1 MRPLFFAYPGDLD
14 TPTGG
19 YGYDRR
25 ILAGL
30 RELDWQVE
38 LVPLG
43 DGFPFPNTETLTAAG
58 DRLAA
63 LPDDALVVVD
73 GLAFGVLEEAA
84 AAEGDR
90 LRLVALVHHP
100 LCQENGLDQTAAG
113 KLYRSEHAALRH
125 ARHVIVTSPA
135 TAVQVRELFDIP
147 EERISTILPGT
158 DKPEPYP
165 RPAGDVVKLLAVGT
179 ILPRKG
185 YDLLFE
191 ALSGLEGTGAD
202 WQLDIVGGVEADPA
216 CYQSL
221 LKQVKELGLG
231 ARVTFHGAVPA
242 ERLPEF
248 YRAAHVFVLASR
260 YEGYGMAYTEA
271 LAHGLPVIGSGGG
284 AVRDTLPEGAAV
296 YCGTEDVAAL
306 RQALERLIFVPR
318 ERAEFEAAARRAAQ
332 ALPDWRDSTAGFADI
347 LQRVGQ

>member
-1 MRPLFFAYPGDLD
+1 MPCFYFAYPGDLD

-25 ILAGL
+25 ILDGL
-30 RELDWQVE
+30 RALGWRVE

-43 DGFPFPNTETLTAAG
+43 DGFPFPNAGTMTAAG

-73 GLAFGVLEEAA
+73 GLAYGVLGEAA
-84 AAEGDR
+84 AAHGDR
-90 LRLVALVHHP
+90 LRLIALVHHP
-100 LCQENGLDQTAAG
+100 LCKENGLDEGSASA
-113 KLYRSEHAALRH
+113 LFRSEQAALQH
-125 ARHVIVTSPA
+125 VRHVIVTSPA
-135 TAVQVRELFDIP
+135 TAAQVRELFDVP
-147 EERISTILPGT
+147 SGRISTILPGT

-165 RPAGDVVKLLAVGT
+165 RSSGELVKLLSVGT
-179 ILPRKG
+179 IVPRKG

-191 ALSGLEGTGAD
+191 ALAELDGPDAG
-202 WQLDIVGGVEADPA
+202 WRLDIVGGLDADPA
-216 CYQSL
+216 CYETL
-221 LKQVKELGLG
+221 LKQVSDLGLG

-284 AVRDTLPEGAAV
+284 AVRDTLPEGAAL
-296 YCGTEDVAAL
+296 YCGTENVGAL
-306 RQALERLIFVPR
+306 RKALERLICHPQ
-318 ERAEFEAAARRAAQ
+318 ERAKFEKAARVAAQ
-332 ALPDWRDSTAGFADI
+332 GLPNWQGAAAGFAEI
-347 LQRVGQ
+347 LKGAGK